1 VDGVEIRACSLG
13 DMQACILKTIASHCG
28 LKSRVNPWFLKG
40 VLMLKAVATRVR
52 RGFWSVAG
60 VLLFVLSV
68 AAVQARQSPSTDG
81 VASSITLA
89 ELPPQGRETYAQI
102 RTGGPFA
109 HAKDGTV
116 FGNRERL
123 LPANQRGYYREY
135 TVRTPGLRDRG
146 ARRIVCGG
154 SRPRIPDACYYT
166 SDHYASFR
174 EIVE

>member
-1 VDGVEIRACSLG
+1 
-13 DMQACILKTIASHCG
+13 MQACILKTVASHCG
-28 LKSRVNPWFLKG
+28 LKFRVNPQFLKG

-60 VLLFVLSV
+60 VLFVLSV

-81 VASSITLA
+81 IANSITLA

-102 RTGGPFA
+102 RAGGPFA

-123 LPANQRGYYREY
+123 LPTSQRGYYREY

-154 SRPRIPDACYYT
+154 RRAPGARGRYPNT
-166 SDHYASFR
+166 QPHPP
-174 EIVE
+174 

>member
-1 VDGVEIRACSLG
+1 
-13 DMQACILKTIASHCG
+13 MQACFFKTMCSHWG
-28 LKSRVNPWFLKG
+28 LKSRFNPWFLKG

-60 VLLFVLSV
+60 VLLFVL
-68 AAVQARQSPSTDG
+68 AGAGVQPRQSPSTDG

-116 FGNRERL
+116 
-123 LPANQRGYYREY
+123 
-135 TVRTPGLRDRG
+135 
-146 ARRIVCGG
+146 
-154 SRPRIPDACYYT
+154 
-166 SDHYASFR
+166 
-174 EIVE
+174 